1 MSSRLGLLFTNSFP
15 VIHRTL
21 SEDFELI
28 KSTLIRERL
37 DLIISVFS
45 RRILAIFIFP
55 RGALIISTFPRIIL
69 DLIISIPGQAS
80 ARQAAFSGGSDS
92 QCLGVLGALSDRSRG
107 VTNDLTSR
115 DAAATSVC
123 TRCCPT
129 RWATGLGEPW
139 GTSEVLRISGF
150 GREGP
155 HWGVELPGDEE
166 PGN

>member
-1 MSSRLGLLFTNSFP
+1 MSSRLGLLSTHSFP

-21 SEDFELI
+21 SEDLDLI
-28 KSTLIRERL
+28 IYIFITRTLDFKSTLIRERL

-45 RRILAIFIFP
+45 RRLLAIFIFP

-107 VTNDLTSR
+107 VTNDLTS
-115 DAAATSVC
+115 
-123 TRCCPT
+123 
-129 RWATGLGEPW
+129 
-139 GTSEVLRISGF
+139 
-150 GREGP
+150 
-155 HWGVELPGDEE
+155 
-166 PGN
+166 

>member
-107 VTNDLTSR
+107 VTNDLTS
-115 DAAATSVC
+115 
-123 TRCCPT
+123 
-129 RWATGLGEPW
+129 
-139 GTSEVLRISGF
+139 
-150 GREGP
+150 
-155 HWGVELPGDEE
+155 
-166 PGN
+166 